1 MARDGVKD
9 AACQAWISWI
19 KKGELDEHV
28 KGPKLWAYKEV
39 SGNDGKNM
47 PWNFTCRLFG
57 FSFFTTLRPGEQSG
71 RQSKKHN
78 TWMQRINRGVPRD
91 ILQLHGPLFLGT
103 LMAPRHRP
111 GRAIGGEALKLDEMS
126 GMLRHVS
133 WYLMGLENLKGKW
146 HLTRPGLFCARFWW
160 RGFKPKLASWHEC
173 KSEES
178 GKCQCFCLRY

>member
-1 MARDGVKD
+1 MKKYAR
-9 AACQAWISWI
+9 
-19 KKGELDEHV
+19 
-28 KGPKLWAYKEV
+28 
-39 SGNDGKNM
+39 
-47 PWNFTCRLFG
+47 NFTCRLFG
-57 FSFFTTLRPGEQSG
+57 FSFFTALRPGEQSG

-133 WYLMGLENLKGKW
+133 WYLMGLENLKGK
-146 HLTRPGLFCARFWW
+146 
-160 RGFKPKLASWHEC
+160 
-173 KSEES
+173 
-178 GKCQCFCLRY
+178 